1 MFRNR
6 EEAGEQL
13 ARQLQ
18 KYSGVNG
25 VVLAIPRG
33 GVPIGYVIATK
44 LHLPLEIVLTRKIG
58 HPANKEYA
66 IGAAGPDEVF
76 IVPHA
81 GVSEEY
87 IESELAAVRERLKDM
102 QRRFMGN
109 HRPADIRDRIVIVA
123 DDGIATGNTLIATV
137 KVLRKREPAKI
148 VVAAPVASG
157 EAVRKLQKV
166 ADEVVVSLVPIEF
179 HGVGSFYEDFSQ
191 VSDEEAKELLEKAW
205 LENNAVTS

>member
-33 GVPIGYVIATK
+33 GVPIAYVIATK

-109 HRPADIRDRIVIVA
+109 HRPADIRGRIVIVA

-205 LENNAVTS
+205 LENNAVTR

>member
-6 EEAGEQL
+6 EEAGGLL

-18 KYSGVNG
+18 KYSGMNG
-25 VVLAIPRG
+25 VVLAVPRG
-33 GVPIGYVIATK
+33 GLPVGYVIATK
-44 LHLPLEIVLTRKIG
+44 LHLPLEIVLTKKIG

-66 IGAAGPDEVF
+66 IGAAGLDEMF

-87 IESELAAVRERLKDM
+87 IQEELANVREQLKEM
-102 QRRFMGN
+102 QDRFMGN
-109 HRPADIRDRIVIVA
+109 HHPADLRGKIVIVA

-137 KVLRKREPAKI
+137 RVLKKREPAKI
-148 VVAAPVASG
+148 VIAAPVASG

-166 ADEVVVSLVPIEF
+166 ADEVVTSLVPLEF

-191 VSDEEAKELLEKAW
+191 VSDEEAKACLEKAW
-205 LENNAVTS
+205 LENNAVTR